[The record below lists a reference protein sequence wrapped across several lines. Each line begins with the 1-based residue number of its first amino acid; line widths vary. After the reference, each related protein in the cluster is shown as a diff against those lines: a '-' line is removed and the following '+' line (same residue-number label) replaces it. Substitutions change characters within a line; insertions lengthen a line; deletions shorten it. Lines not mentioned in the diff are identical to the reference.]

1 MSDTLPTIATDRL
14 TVGLYV
20 HLDLG
25 WMDHPFTFNNFKIHS
40 REQIDIIRS
49 LGLKQVRYDP
59 GRSDVAPPAAPTQ
72 TSQAAAPAPVASQA
86 TLQIQEAKRRRV
98 EENRRLREKIAACE
112 KDFVKAASVVRNISR
127 NLLSNPKGAIEEARQ
142 LTDQLVESL
151 LADRDVAIHLMN
163 DKIAGEEV
171 YYHVLNVAMLA
182 AMLGKGMGMD
192 AATVKVVSLG
202 ALFHDIGKLDI
213 PDKILLKKEQLT
225 QAELNFLR
233 QHCAYGVELGK
244 RVGLPAEV
252 ITVIAQHHEAI
263 DGSGYPAGLTG
274 DRISLAARVV
284 AVVNAYDNL
293 CNPVNIAAAMT
304 PHEALSLMFAK
315 QRAQHDALALR
326 KLVHMLGVYPPGSVV
341 RLSNDMTGMV
351 LSVNTAKPLRPL
363 VMVYDAA
370 VPRHEAI
377 SIDLEGEP
385 EINISKSLRPAQLPR
400 QVFEYLSPRRRTTYY
415 FDAAEGGAPPGA

>member
-1 MSDTLPTIATDRL
+1 MRDTLPTIATDRL
-14 TVGLYV
+14 AVGLYV

-25 WMDHPFTFNNFKIHS
+25 WLDHPFTFNNFKILS
-40 REQIDIIRS
+40 KDQIDAIRS

-59 GRSDVAPPAAPTQ
+59 DRSDVVPPAAPNQ
-72 TSQAAAPAPVASQA
+72 TPQAALATPAASQA
-86 TLQIQEAKRRRV
+86 SVQAQEAKRRRV
-98 EENRRLREKIAACE
+98 EKNRRLREKIAVCE
-112 KDFVKAASVVRNISR
+112 KEFVKAASVVKNISR
-127 NLLSNPKGAIEEARQ
+127 NLLSNPKAAIEGARQ

-171 YYHVLNVAMLA
+171 YYHALNVAMLA
-182 AMLGKGMGMD
+182 AMVGKGMGMD
-192 AATVKVVSLG
+192 AAAVKVVSLG

-225 QAELNFLR
+225 HAELDFLR
-233 QHCAYGVELGK
+233 QHCAYGIELGQ

-252 ITVIAQHHEAI
+252 IAVIAQHHEAI

-284 AVVNAYDNL
+284 AVVNVYDNL
-293 CNPVNIAAAMT
+293 CNPVNIASAIT

-315 QRAQHDALALR
+315 QRAQHDALALG

-341 RLSNDMTGMV
+341 RLSNDMIGMV

-377 SIDLEGEP
+377 SIDLEDEP
-385 EINISKSLRPAQLPR
+385 EINIGKSLRPAQLPR
-400 QVFEYLSPRRRTTYY
+400 QIFEYLSPRRRTTYY
-415 FDAAEGGAPPGA
+415 FDAADGGAPPGV